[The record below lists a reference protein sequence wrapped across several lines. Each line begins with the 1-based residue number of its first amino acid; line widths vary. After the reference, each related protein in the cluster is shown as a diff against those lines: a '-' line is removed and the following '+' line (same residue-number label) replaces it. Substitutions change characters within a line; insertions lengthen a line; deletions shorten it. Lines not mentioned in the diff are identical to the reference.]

1 MKYNVRPLT
10 ATIVALALCCGAAAG
25 DPGGDATGY
34 GGGVAEA
41 VDGALELSAGAEASA
56 RPARVQPC
64 GK

>member
-41 VDGALELSAGAEASA
+41 VD
-56 RPARVQPC
+56 
-64 GK
+64 